1 VGALIGI
8 GYEGRAVAPF
18 VEDLV
23 ARGVTRV
30 VDVRL
35 NPVSRKPGFS
45 KRALAAALADAG
57 IAYEHQPA
65 LGNPRENRPGFG
77 GGPRELAA
85 ARAAYGLLLSAPA
98 AVAALADLARAAARE
113 RVAVLCF
120 EADQRRCHRDVLI
133 ANLADGGDGQEP

>member
-8 GYEGRAVAPF
+8 GYEGRALAPF
-18 VEDLV
+18 VDDLV

-35 NPVSRKPGFS
+35 NAVSRKPGFS
-45 KRALAAALADAG
+45 KRALAAALSDAG
-57 IAYEHQPA
+57 IAYEHLPA
-65 LGNPRENRPGFG
+65 LGNPRENRAGFG
-77 GGPRELAA
+77 GGPASLAA
-85 ARAAYGLLLSAPA
+85 ARAAYLSLLSAPA
-98 AVAALADLARAAARE
+98 AAAAMAEVARAAVWE

-133 ANLADGGDGQEP
+133 ANLEG